1 MSIEF
6 NGKVIETSPMGY
18 LENAE
23 DWNEDLCKY
32 MAEQEKIE
40 LTERHW
46 DVINHLRDEFFNNAG
61 NQPNTRKLVKFS
73 KKNGE
78 RKLMQKFYT
87 IYSQG
92 TQVNRV
98 EESQAF
104 PKVEERVVIDYIHSY
119 IFNSLDC
126 K

>member
-1 MSIEF
+1 MSIDF

-32 MAEQEKIE
+32 LAEQEKIE

-61 NQPNTRKLVKFS
+61 NQPNTRKLVKFFEKKWGEKIDAKVLYDLFPGDPS
-73 KKNGE
+73 KQGGRISGLPE
-78 RKLMQKFYT
+78 SRRKGGY
-87 IYSQG
+87 
-92 TQVNRV
+92 
-98 EESQAF
+98 
-104 PKVEERVVIDYIHSY
+104 
-119 IFNSLDC
+119 
-126 K
+126 

>member
-6 NGKVIETSPMGY
+6 NGKVIETSQMGY

-32 MAEQEKIE
+32 LAEQEKIE

-61 NQPNTRKLVKFS
+61 NQPNTRKLVKFFE
-73 KKNGE
+73 KKWGE
-78 RKLMQKFYT
+78 K
-87 IYSQG
+87 ID
-92 TQVNRV
+92 
-98 EESQAF
+98 A
-104 PKVEERVVIDYIHSY
+104 KV
-119 IFNSLDC
+119 L
-126 K
+126 